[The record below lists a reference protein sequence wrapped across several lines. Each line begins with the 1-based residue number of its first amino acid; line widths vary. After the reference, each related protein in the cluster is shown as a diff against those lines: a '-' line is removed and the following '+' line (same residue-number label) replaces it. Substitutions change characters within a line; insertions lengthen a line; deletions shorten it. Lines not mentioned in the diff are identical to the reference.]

1 MNLQSRKTIEKTRF
15 QNKIFLKFLLFTTYN
30 LQLRKVIRIKKSF
43 FGLRPLLKLENYDEN
58 EV

>member
-43 FGLRPLLKLENYDEN
+43 FGLKKNTERNMPIGIYN
-58 EV
+58 

>member
-30 LQLRKVIRIKKSF
+30 PAAQKSDSNQKIFFLVLKKTPKEICQLEII
-43 FGLRPLLKLENYDEN
+43 
-58 EV
+58 